1 MNELSHE
8 EKQIVL
14 AYIFSLCQRDPSIV
28 KDIIESATE
37 GVKSFA
43 NKQKDSSSKMAFMMT
58 QLLEVHPDT
67 NFGPFKRSDILD
79 AVNPWFEGTSW
90 MNGERNKLTIPLK

>member
-8 EKQIVL
+8 EKQIAL
-14 AYIFSLCQRDPSIV
+14 DYIFSLCQRDPSIV

-43 NKQKDSSSKMAFMMT
+43 NKQN
-58 QLLEVHPDT
+58 QY
-67 NFGPFKRSDILD
+67 NI
-79 AVNPWFEGTSW
+79 NQ
-90 MNGERNKLTIPLK
+90 

>member
-1 MNELSHE
+1 
-8 EKQIVL
+8 
-14 AYIFSLCQRDPSIV
+14 
-28 KDIIESATE
+28 
-37 GVKSFA
+37 
-43 NKQKDSSSKMAFMMT
+43 MMT

-90 MNGERNKLTIPLK
+90 MNGGRNKLTISLK